1 MSTKKILA
9 RITPDKALQMLL
21 EGNRRFR
28 HHDHITRDF
37 MDEVERTA
45 PKQYPFAII
54 LGCIDSR
61 VPVEILFDQGVG
73 DLFVTRVAGNFE
85 NNDILASMEYA
96 CAVTGS
102 KLIMVLGHES
112 CGAIK
117 AACDDVQMG
126 HITELVAR
134 LKPAIEHT
142 NIRGY
147 VTSKNRYCVNNV
159 AKTNVQLTLRRIR
172 KKSPLLL
179 DLESQGKIKIV
190 GAFYKVSTGEVTVLD

>member
-1 MSTKKILA
+1 M
-9 RITPDKALQMLL
+9 
-21 EGNRRFR
+21 E
-28 HHDHITRDF
+28 
-37 MDEVERTA
+37 EVARTA
-45 PKQYPFAII
+45 LKQYPFAII

-73 DLFVTRVAGNFE
+73 DLFVARVAGNFE

-102 KLIMVLGHES
+102 KLIMVLGHEG

-134 LKPAIEHT
+134 IQPAIEQTH
-142 NIRGY
+142 IEGAKS
-147 VTSKNRYCVNNV
+147 SKNKHCVNDV
-159 AKTNVQLTLRRIR
+159 AKTNVQLTLQRIR
-172 KKSPLLL
+172 EKSPLLRK
-179 DLESQGKIKIV
+179 LELQEKIKIV
-190 GAFYKVSTGEVTVLD
+190 GAFYEISTGRVSILD

>member
-1 MSTKKILA
+1 
-9 RITPDKALQMLL
+9 
-21 EGNRRFR
+21 
-28 HHDHITRDF
+28 